1 MNTTQFITGKDGFI
15 WFTGVVESRDD
26 PDKLGRVRVR
36 AVGYHTEDK
45 DDIPTED
52 LPWAWV
58 MNPTT
63 VPSMNGMGETPPF
76 LVEGSWVLGF
86 FRDPPL
92 LQEPIILGS
101 LPGFNLELPDL
112 SLIHI

>member
-1 MNTTQFITGKDGFI
+1 MENFFIGKDGFT
-15 WFTGVVESRDD
+15 WFTGVVEDRDD

-36 AVGYHTEDK
+36 AVGYHTENK
-45 DDIPTED
+45 DEIQTED

-58 MNPTT
+58 MNPTN

-86 FRDPPL
+86 FRDTL
-92 LQEPIILGS
+92 FQEPIILGS
-101 LPGFNLELPDL
+101 LAQL
-112 SLIHI
+112 